1 MLILA
6 GDIGGTNTSLLLSEH
21 SNSSLQIIHKCI
33 YSSKD
38 YTDFYHILRDFL
50 EKSSREHV
58 PIKAACFAIAGPVQN
73 NEVHVTNLP
82 WVINE
87 SSLKNKFDIEVVKLI
102 NDFQAVGYGI
112 EKLDI
117 NDLITLQSGKPDAK
131 GSKLL
136 IGAGTGLGIGILFI
150 NETGINIMPSEG
162 GNADFAPRN
171 DLDIQLL
178 QFLMQYKKRISCEEI
193 LSGNGLKRIYDFIK
207 TKNFAKESSELHS
220 RLKSCEPAAE
230 ISKYALSGKDHLAEL
245 ALHYFTQIYGAQ
257 TGNLALTILATGGV
271 YIAGGIAPK
280 IMDKLKDGTFID
292 AFNDNPKM
300 KAILKNMPVHVIL
313 DTTVGLNGARSIAS
327 TLSI

>member
-6 GDIGGTNTSLLLSEH
+6 GDIGGTKTSLLLSEH
-21 SNSSLQIIHKCI
+21 SDSDLEIIYKCT
-33 YSSKD
+33 YLSKD
-38 YTDFYHILRDFL
+38 YVDFYQILDDFL
-50 EKSSREHV
+50 EKSSRKHT

-87 SSLKNKFDIEVVKLI
+87 SSLKNKFNIGIVKLI

-117 NDLITLQSGKPDAK
+117 NDLKTLQAGKPDAK
-131 GSKLL
+131 GPKLL
-136 IGAGTGLGIGILFI
+136 IGAGTGLGIGIIFL
-150 NETGINIMPSEG
+150 NQTGINIIPSEG

-178 QFLMQYKKRISCEEI
+178 QFLMQHKKRISCEEI

-207 TKNFAKESSELHS
+207 IKNLAKETPELHS
-220 RLKSCEPAAE
+220 RLKSCDPAAE
-230 ISKYALSGKDHLAEL
+230 ISKYGLSGKDHLAEL

-257 TGNLALTILATGGV
+257 AGNLALTILATGGV

-280 IMDKLKDGTFID
+280 IIDKLKDGTFID

-300 KAILKNMPVHVIL
+300 NTILKNIPVHVIL
-313 DTTVGLNGARSIAS
+313 DTAIGLNGARSIAS